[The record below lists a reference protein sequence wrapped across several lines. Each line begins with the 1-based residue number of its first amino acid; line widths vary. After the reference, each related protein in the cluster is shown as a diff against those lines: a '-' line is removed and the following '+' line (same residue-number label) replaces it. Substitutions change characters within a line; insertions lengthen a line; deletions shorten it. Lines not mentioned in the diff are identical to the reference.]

1 MNEVTRSEM
10 SRKLGACREFF
21 QILPKENGLEKAAAR
36 YCFPADFAGFE
47 GHFPGDPLLPG
58 VLGVTMAL
66 ESAAALLGHEV
77 RLDEV
82 RRAKYF
88 RRVRPGMTVAL
99 EVTAER
105 SGEGVVMIG
114 ATVFFPGEAPE
125 TVAKL
130 QLKGTLA

>member
-10 SRKLGACREFF
+10 SRKLGACREDI
-21 QILPKENGLEKAAAR
+21 QILSVGNGLEKAAAR

-58 VLGVTMAL
+58 VLVVMMIL
-66 ESAAALLGHEV
+66 EVAAALLGREV

-88 RRVRPGMTVAL
+88 RPVRPGMTVAA

-105 SGEGVVMIG
+105 SGEGGVLV
-114 ATVFFPGEAPE
+114 AAAVFFPGEAPE
-125 TVAKL
+125 TIAKL